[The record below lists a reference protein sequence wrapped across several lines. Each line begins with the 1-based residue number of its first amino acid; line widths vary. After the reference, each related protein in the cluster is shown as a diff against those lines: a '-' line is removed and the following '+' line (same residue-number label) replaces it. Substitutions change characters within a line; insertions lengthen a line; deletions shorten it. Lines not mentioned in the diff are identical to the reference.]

1 VTNADVAIAGAVGK
15 TTALTVGILKIVPDS
30 NSDELVYDQRI

>member
-1 VTNADVAIAGAVGK
+1 VTDADVTIAGAVSK
-15 TTALTVGILKIVPDS
+15 ATALTIGILKIVPDS